1 MKKQSLNLEQSKKDG
16 IFIDIDGKCIISP
29 GDTYSQGLS
38 NWTIENI
45 EEDIYDPE
53 DNTNSYSAMGIMSN
67 NYIILD
73 DSTFENVNVEQ
84 VISDIQNSNLD
95 YKNILVHKP
104 DSDLLQQ
111 VARKD
116 KIC

>member
-1 MKKQSLNLEQSKKDG
+1 MKKQSLNLEQNNKEG
-16 IFIDIDGKCIISP
+16 IFIDIDGKCLISP

-38 NWTIENI
+38 NWTLENT

-53 DNTNSYSAMGIMSN
+53 DNNNSYSAMGIISN

-73 DSTFENVNVEQ
+73 NSTFENVNTEQ
-84 VISDIQNSNLD
+84 VISDIQNSDLT
-95 YKNILVHKP
+95 YKNILVHEP
-104 DSDLLQQ
+104 NSDLLQQ

-116 KIC
+116 RIC

>member
-1 MKKQSLNLEQSKKDG
+1 MKKESLNLEQSNKEG
-16 IFIDIDGKCIISP
+16 IFIDIDGKCLISP

-38 NWTIENI
+38 NWTIENT
-45 EEDIYDPE
+45 EEDIYNPE
-53 DNTNSYSAMGIMSN
+53 EDESSYSAMGIMSN

-73 DSTFENVNVEQ
+73 NSTFENVNTEQ
-84 VISDIQNSNLD
+84 VISDIQNSNLN
-95 YKNILVHKP
+95 YKNILVHEP
-104 DSDLLQQ
+104 NSDLLQQ